1 MAEENKTV
9 KIGGKQVPVV
19 ETDYED
25 IFTDMTD
32 IAKGAANVGI
42 NVLNTPS
49 FLLNTPQYIAEMV
62 SGEEINMPEAPVIP
76 NFQLST
82 PERQALSDLASLGTD
97 VVLFPKAVVKIATQY
112 PRIAKVLDQ
121 VFPGTFGTFNRIR
134 KGESFDE
141 KGLIAKIKQ
150 FMGDKKGR
158 EDLRRNLAI
167 YAGLGAA
174 YEDSDLEKEE
184 TERKVPVDMSTGGD
198 PEDALFDQM
207 NVPPSVLEQAN
218 VFDDPQMEE
227 IELANFGKV
236 PLWAIA
242 GLKKADIGSL
252 PEKAKKFLETLRN
265 KIGSADEVQAKDDI
279 VDVDITSEGT
289 TVGIPKSKKTII
301 DSPEPTEGQFYSGLE
316 ARLMDPNTPEV
327 FDDPI
332 SLMAFLQ
339 QKNISKVELEDNLL
353 LPYLKE
359 MAGQPIPKAE
369 LLDIIRKAP
378 LRKIKSSTY
387 GFRSDVLDGETKRAY
402 YGSQYLYNKQ
412 GAPKGA
418 LENTYRERVLTL
430 APDEIPQDVG
440 SIPATAHDFPDKYV
454 IGWKREFDIELP
466 KKVTQA
472 EAQAA
477 AGQGIKGL
485 ATANRKTIERNQ
497 EKLNRQLRGLY
508 ASAYEKLRREFGGP
522 PSETMN
528 PADIAQSV
536 NMRESSLENLDPA
549 LNRQIKQFRS
559 KLQSDINKLREF
571 EKVGKEKYTFV
582 DEIQSDLLQQ
592 SQKLKERILEDF
604 GDSLK
609 NIKTKQDARSFI
621 AAGGRGDQ
629 ADREVA
635 ALFAR
640 HGDVFR
646 PIFRTEQE
654 MSKFMKRFDENQ
666 RAFEQLASE
675 GIRPSKETI
684 QKAQEAEMIEKAMM
698 ENLETQLSEAVLK
711 KLFPNLPLKNRQ
723 EWGEIMLK
731 RAFSD
736 GSKRLFE
743 EGDPNAPIGLII
755 NTGRN
760 NKNKYGQT
768 GGTDT
773 PYAER
778 TKDMK
783 GIGMEEFYGGP
794 DAKTPEGKHFTSPV
808 EKALKRIAAE
818 NNTKLEIIE
827 INGTKHYKLLFTPE
841 GTQPH
846 KTHRKK
852 GGVVY
857 NQEIIDIFEEA

>member
-1 MAEENKTV
+1 VLGYLKEIFKGSVPQGSSRLASPLVAALSPIFPSLEKLIVPKGKKTTFKRILKNIPKIAKAGSYLSVLDAKQTSDPIAEAVDSGLVST
-9 KIGGKQVPVV
+9 
-19 ETDYED
+19 ED
-25 IFTDMTD
+25 INIIMELLPQLEQELKEQQEAREKPNPEPEVKLPSRSDIIKKAAGGSVDPGQFTNPLITSDEELFDAGD
-32 IAKGAANVGI
+32 I
-42 NVLNTPS
+42 
-49 FLLNTPQYIAEMV
+49 
-62 SGEEINMPEAPVIP
+62 
-76 NFQLST
+76 
-82 PERQALSDLASLGTD
+82 
-97 VVLFPKAVVKIATQY
+97 
-112 PRIAKVLDQ
+112 
-121 VFPGTFGTFNRIR
+121 
-134 KGESFDE
+134 
-141 KGLIAKIKQ
+141 IKQ
-150 FMGDKKGR
+150 PGIESI
-158 EDLRRNLAI
+158 EDLGSLF
-167 YAGLGAA
+167 
-174 YEDSDLEKEE
+174 EE
-184 TERKVPVDMSTGGD
+184 AKLKPTVDGD
-198 PEDALFDQM
+198 PPM
-207 NVPPSVLEQAN
+207 V
-218 VFDDPQMEE
+218 
-227 IELANFGKV
+227 ELANFGKV
-236 PLWAIA
+236 PLWAI
-242 GLKKADIGSL
+242 GNIKKGDIGKL
-252 PEKAKKFLETLRN
+252 PEKTKKFLEALKAKLGTE
-265 KIGSADEVQAKDDI
+265 SEVKSKDDI
-279 VDVDITSEGT
+279 ADIDVTSEGKV
-289 TVGIPKSKKTII
+289 VGVPKSKKTII
-301 DSPEPTEGQFYSGLE
+301 DSPETTEGQFYSGLE

-353 LPYLKE
+353 MPYLKE

-387 GFRSDVLDGETKRAY
+387 GFRSDVLDGENKRAF

-440 SIPATAHDFPDKYV
+440 TIPQTAHDFPDKYV
-454 IGWKREFDIELP
+454 IGWTREFDIELP

-485 ATANRKTIERNQ
+485 ATANRKTIEKNQ

-528 PADIAQSV
+528 PVDIAQSV
-536 NMRESSLENLDPA
+536 NMRESSLETLDPA

-592 SQKLKERILEDF
+592 SQKLKEKILEDF

-609 NIKTKQDARSFI
+609 NIKTKQDARSFV

-666 RAFEQLASE
+666 KAFEQLASE

-684 QKAQEAEMIEKAMM
+684 QKAQEAEVLETAMM
-698 ENLETQLSEAVLK
+698 ENLETQLSEAVLR

-760 NKNKYGQT
+760 NKNKYSQT

-778 TKDMK
+778 TKDDK
-783 GIGMEEFYGGP
+783 GVGMEEFYGGP
-794 DAKTPEGKHFTSPV
+794 DAKTPDGKHFTSPV
-808 EKALKRIAAE
+808 EKSLKRIATE

-827 INGTKHYKLLFTPE
+827 IDGTKHYKLLFTPE